1 MNVRIVVT
9 KLGVDYDLELFPSD
23 FEVNY
28 TYEAYDSSEIEKI
41 KVPFSFDN
49 KVPYT
54 DNNKGIL
61 GYNFSSSKK
70 NFSVDSLPYVLYIG
84 TSLISKGDL
93 YIDEVEV
100 NAEEPYFQLRFED
113 FVAKFISEVRDLK
126 MSDIYEDAYET
137 TGISIKDFFETYQSF
152 DSRSIELPFIDFDNS
167 QKTFGYNR
175 RQFTGWGLESLKY
188 GLVPSL
194 KVSDFVYKIF
204 AKLGY
209 SVTSEFLNDT
219 GTWSSRNLYML
230 YPSRLMGDEAGQ
242 RQLKLY
248 VPDVS
253 LYIVNEDQE
262 TGAEYPVYNYSDL
275 LGNVYLMSP
284 PTNQWNSFTS
294 VSEELAYDYG
304 VQYRSSIVPLPTTNP
319 DERFGF
325 ITYSSGFKAS
335 IKWEAGDVNEIIDL
349 QTAFLT
355 TQNFKATTTTT
366 VPFYIDIKN
375 VDSAVF
381 GLNFV
386 VYEDGIRYKTIE
398 VLDEFGDPLVLPVA
412 NVLSGDIDFD
422 AMPDSSVNNCI
433 VQFEDFDAY
442 LNDTMDVKP
451 GRKYQISWEVV
462 IKDGFILADLVY
474 RSPTITATT
483 ITDVEIR
490 QSDIRKQR
498 ITTASLSDDLGIIF
512 ETNDPY
518 AVVGPDEEFNFA
530 LSLDEANTITPS
542 DLLKEIMSRFGMNIF
557 YEYSTDSFYF
567 DSIDDVKANS
577 GSPSVVDIDEYI
589 DDLESYKISPRTDSP
604 KTIKLLNKANN
615 GIYDKF
621 PNELAVGSFSGEYDP
636 NGTGELAF
644 NFIGALINPT
654 DKSVCL
660 NEAFADRSFV
670 DELQLISEQEAG
682 FITNEIPDWSEVGLR
697 FFYLSAPQFP
707 TTIRYPKYI
716 GTDKYER
723 IVDSLTYPA
732 IGTYFMGGI
741 SSNEGSTGTLRF
753 ADRNGNK
760 LDFYNYFVSL
770 ERVKAQNATKM
781 ELRVALPVQWLSDM
795 YIFKKNFRFADSN
808 EEFTVESCNGKV
820 YDNYFYGTLN
830 INFL

>member
-70 NFSVDSLPYVLYIG
+70 NFSVDSLPYALYIG

-113 FVAKFISEVRDLK
+113 FVAKFISEVKDLK
-126 MSDIYEDAYET
+126 MSDIYESAYET
-137 TGISIKDFFETYQSF
+137 TSISIKDFFDTYQGF
-152 DSRSIELPFIDFDNS
+152 DSRSIELPFVDFDNS
-167 QKTFGYNR
+167 QKAFGYNR

-188 GLVPSL
+188 GLMPAL
-194 KVSDFVYKIF
+194 KVSDFIYKIF

-209 SVTSEFLNDT
+209 SVTSDFLNGT
-219 GTWSSRNLYML
+219 GTWSSENLYML
-230 YPSRLMGDEAGQ
+230 YPSRLMGDTAAE

-248 VPDVS
+248 VCDLT
-253 LYIVNEDQE
+253 LYIINEDQE
-262 TGAEYPVYNYSDL
+262 TGAEYPVYNYS
-275 LGNVYLMSP
+275 GPVAGTYLMSP
-284 PTNQWNSFTS
+284 PTNYWNLFSPL
-294 VSEELAYDYG
+294 SEELSYDYG
-304 VQYRSSIVPLPTTNP
+304 AQYRSPLAPLPTTNL
-319 DERFGF
+319 DDRFGF
-325 ITYSSGFKAS
+325 ITYSAGFIAN
-335 IKWEAGDVNEIIDL
+335 IRWEAGDVVQIENL

-355 TQNFKATTTTT
+355 TQNFKATTTKT
-366 VPFYIDIKN
+366 VPFYIDIQN
-375 VDSAVF
+375 VDNTIF

-386 VYEDGIRYKTIE
+386 VYEDGLRYKTIE
-398 VLDEFGDPLVLPVA
+398 VLDVSGDPLVLTVA
-412 NVLSGDIDFD
+412 NILPGDAVLD
-422 AMPDSSVNNCI
+422 AMPDTSVNNCV

-442 LNDTMDVKP
+442 LNDTMEVKP

-462 IKDGFILADLVY
+462 IKDGFIEADLVY
-474 RSPTITATT
+474 RSPAVTATT
-483 ITDVEIR
+483 LTNVQVR

-498 ITTASLSDDLGIIF
+498 IVSDTMTTDLGIIF
-512 ETNDPY
+512 ETKDPY
-518 AVVGPDEEFNFA
+518 AVVAPEEEFNFA
-530 LSLDEANTITPS
+530 LSLNEANTITPS
-542 DLLKEIMSRFGMNIF
+542 DLLKEVMSRFGMNIF

-577 GSPSVVDIDEYI
+577 GIPLVVDIDEYI
-589 DDLESYKISPRTDSP
+589 DDLESYKISPKTDSP
-604 KTIKLLNKANN
+604 KTIKLLNKENN

-636 NGTGELAF
+636 NGVGESSF

-660 NEAFADRSFV
+660 GESFADRSFV

-682 FITNEIPDWSEVGLR
+682 FLTNEMPDWSAVGLR
-697 FFYLSAPQFP
+697 FFYLSSSQFP
-707 TTIRYPKYI
+707 TTIRYPKYV
-716 GTDKYER
+716 GTDKYGR
-723 IVDSLTYPA
+723 VVDSLTYPS

-741 SSNEGSTGTLRF
+741 TSNDGPTGTLRF
-753 ADRNGNK
+753 ADRDGNK

-770 ERVKAQNATKM
+770 ERVKAQNSTKM